1 MIGPKKIEYFYAC
14 VKMVRIMLKKP
25 LLVFDCDYTL
35 WPGDCDKDFLAP
47 FNSFEGNT
55 YDRYW
60 RVCNPYRD
68 VREIFQEIADSG
80 MQFAIASRNPS
91 AKDIKQYLNAIMIDT
106 REGRK
111 SIWKLLPENFFYA
124 HSSDGYGKGKDLH
137 FKEIAEV
144 SKVPFTDMIFFDD
157 FEDNIEAARK
167 QGTICVKIDK
177 RDGLTMDAFRS
188 GIEAWASKKNE
199 TPV

>member
-1 MIGPKKIEYFYAC
+1 MS
-14 VKMVRIMLKKP
+14 KKP

-35 WPGDCDKDFLAP
+35 WPGDCDKNFLAP
-47 FNSFEGNT
+47 FNHFEGNT

-60 RVCNPYRD
+60 RVCNPYAD
-68 VREIFQEIADSG
+68 VREIFQVIANSG
-80 MQFAIASRNPS
+80 IQFAIASRNPS
-91 AKDIKQYLNAIMIDT
+91 ANCIQQYLNAIMIDT
-106 REGRK
+106 REGKK

-124 HSSDGYGKGKDLH
+124 HSSGRYGKGKDLH

-157 FEDNIEAARK
+157 FDENIVAARQ

-177 RDGLTMDAFRS
+177 REGLTMDAFRS
-188 GIEAWASKKNE
+188 GMDAWNSKKNE
-199 TPV
+199 TPI

>member
-1 MIGPKKIEYFYAC
+1 M
-14 VKMVRIMLKKP
+14 
-25 LLVFDCDYTL
+25 
-35 WPGDCDKDFLAP
+35 
-47 FNSFEGNT
+47 
-55 YDRYW
+55 
-60 RVCNPYRD
+60 
-68 VREIFQEIADSG
+68 
-80 MQFAIASRNPS
+80 
-91 AKDIKQYLNAIMIDT
+91 
-106 REGRK
+106 
-111 SIWKLLPENFFYA
+111 
-124 HSSDGYGKGKDLH
+124 H